1 MINTSH
7 GKSVG
12 KYHMVIRVKLDMRYL
27 PDGGIEVRNGAIK
40 LGIIKES
47 WLPLGGIKMPPA
59 EVKIILFM

>member
-1 MINTSH
+1 MWMLI
-7 GKSVG
+7 KEFRC
-12 KYHMVIRVKLDMRYL
+12 KYVLKLDMRYL

-47 WLPLGGIKMPPA
+47 LVLPGGIKMPPA